1 MQTAHKNQQKGS
13 AVSEQTKTK
22 VQARL
27 VIDFGN
33 SETRVAVLVNGKT
46 SPVTVLPNAFAP
58 IGDDYV
64 IPDQYVADELNG
76 KPNELRSI
84 IFRAPQG
91 LGAGEPTHLYAAGP
105 LADREFS
112 MSAKRPSSAIAT
124 KAQSE
129 TTLWSFHYAVFVG
142 RELVAKLL
150 RKKPESL
157 EITWDVTLLAP
168 PSETG
173 KGETFKKIFTLAKS
187 VEIVAPERV
196 SIPIKVDNVSVLAE
210 GLGGFSA
217 TVFTPAR
224 GTVADYA
231 DCVNEPIIVLDFGAG
246 TTDVTFIKALTPITS
261 ASASFP
267 FGGNAIAELVT
278 QFVKQEYGR
287 SLSREAATEAVL
299 TGTIR
304 SGAKRKDVSRQVN
317 AARNEVAGSITSSLR
332 GTFEANRFA
341 PDEFAYLLVIGGG
354 AVRTANAEDLAEPV
368 EPLAESV
375 VRQVRS
381 FAPDIELLLVKEGIN
396 LRTLNIEG
404 AINFARFADK
414 NAKK

>member
-1 MQTAHKNQQKGS
+1 M
-13 AVSEQTKTK
+13 SEQNPTK

-33 SETRVAVLVNGKT
+33 SETRVAVLVNGK
-46 SPVTVLPNAFAP
+46 SGPVTILPNAFAA

-64 IPDQYVADELNG
+64 IPDQYVAEEING

-84 IFRAPQG
+84 ILRAPQG
-91 LGAGEPTHLYAAGP
+91 LAAGEPTHLYAAGP
-105 LADREFS
+105 LADREFG
-112 MSAKRPSSAIAT
+112 MSSTRPNSAIAT

-129 TTLWSFHYAVFVG
+129 TTLWSFHYALYIG

-150 RKKPESL
+150 RKKPDTL

-173 KGETFKKIFTLAKS
+173 KGDVFKKIFTLTKS
-187 VEIVAPERV
+187 VEVVAPERI
-196 SIPIKVDNVSVLAE
+196 SIPIKVGDVSVISE
-210 GLGGFSA
+210 GLAGFSA
-217 TVFTPAR
+217 TVFTPAG

-231 DCVNEPIIVLDFGAG
+231 DCVEEPIIVLDFGAG
-246 TTDVTFIKALTPITS
+246 TSDVMFIKKLSPITS
-261 ASASFP
+261 ASASYP
-267 FGGNAIAELVT
+267 KGGNAIASLVT
-278 QFVKQEYGR
+278 KFVQQEYGR
-287 SLSREAATEAVL
+287 ALSREAAAEAVL

-304 SGAKRKDVSRQVN
+304 SGAKRKDVTAQIN
-317 AARNEVAGSITSSLR
+317 AARNEVADDIANGIK

-354 AVRTANAEDLAEPV
+354 AVQVGGTES
-368 EPLAESV
+368 LAESV
-375 VRQVRS
+375 VRKIRA
-381 FAPDIELLLVKEGIN
+381 FAPDIELLPVKDGTN

-404 AINFARFADK
+404 AINFARFAEK

>member
-1 MQTAHKNQQKGS
+1 M
-13 AVSEQTKTK
+13 SEQNPTK

-33 SETRVAVLVNGKT
+33 SETRVAVLVNGKS
-46 SPVTVLPNAFAP
+46 SPVTILPNAFAA

-64 IPDQYVADELNG
+64 IPDQYVAEEING

-84 IFRAPQG
+84 ILRAPQG
-91 LGAGEPTHLYAAGP
+91 LTAGEPTHLYAAGP
-105 LADREFS
+105 LADREFG
-112 MSAKRPSSAIAT
+112 MSATRPSSAIAT
-124 KAQSE
+124 KVQSE
-129 TTLWSFHYAVFVG
+129 TTLWSFHYALYIG

-150 RKKPESL
+150 RKKPDS
-157 EITWDVTLLAP
+157 IDVTWDVTLLAP

-173 KGETFKKIFTLAKS
+173 KGDTFKKIFTLAKS
-187 VEIVAPERV
+187 VEIVAPERA
-196 SIPIKVDNVSVLAE
+196 SIPIKVGDVSVIAE
-210 GLGGFSA
+210 GLAGFIA
-217 TVFTPAR
+217 TVFTPAM

-231 DCVNEPIIVLDFGAG
+231 DSVGEPIIVLDLGAG
-246 TTDVTFIKALTPITS
+246 TADVTFIKNLNPITS
-261 ASASFP
+261 ASASYP
-267 FGGNAIAELVT
+267 VGGNTIASLVAKY
-278 QFVKQEYGR
+278 VHQEYGR
-287 SLSREAATEAVL
+287 ALSREAATEAVL

-317 AARNEVAGSITSSLR
+317 AARNEVAGTITANLR

-354 AVRTANAEDLAEPV
+354 AIKTEQTVPTPDKAEEMEPI
-368 EPLAESV
+368 AESV

-381 FAPDIELLLVKEGIN
+381 FAPDIELLPVKDGIN

-404 AINFARFADK
+404 AINFARFAEK
-414 NAKK
+414 SAKK

>member
-1 MQTAHKNQQKGS
+1 M
-13 AVSEQTKTK
+13 SEQTKTK

-33 SETRVAVLVNGKT
+33 SETRVATLVNGKT

-112 MSAKRPSSAIAT
+112 MSAKR
-124 KAQSE
+124 
-129 TTLWSFHYAVFVG
+129 HAVFVG
-142 RELVAKLL
+142 CELVAKLL

-168 PSETG
+168 PSEIG

-187 VEIVAPERV
+187 VEIIAPERV
-196 SIPIKVDNVSVLAE
+196 SIPIKVDNVSVLAA

-381 FAPDIELLLVKEGIN
+381 FAPDIELLPVKEGIN

-404 AINFARFADK
+404 AINFARFTDK